1 MAKRRYMMIGV
12 EELDQEKLTPLLKL
26 KNNDSILD
34 AITDLGMTPVEIGQ
48 AVAGIQ
54 QYLYQGQAGM

>member
-1 MAKRRYMMIGV
+1 MIGV
-12 EELDQEKLTPLLKL
+12 EELDQEKLPPLLKL
-26 KNNDSILD
+26 KYNGSILD

-54 QYLYQGQAGM
+54 QYLYQVQAGM